1 VFELNRAYFDL
12 DRLDATDEAPSLVLG
27 YDQNLRS
34 CETNAPECAG
44 RVEFWMRA
52 LTGRDDRAIT
62 DSMVTASRKGGARYN
77 AGKMAQT
84 RVCRSV
90 VRVRGLGAGAVEHET
105 ITPEVYDRLPKWM
118 VEKLQAKVQEINGEE
133 AVDEGE

>member
-1 VFELNRAYFDL
+1 MFELNRAYFDL
-12 DRLDATDEAPSLVLG
+12 DRLDATEEAPSLVLG
-27 YDQNLRS
+27 YDQALHP
-34 CETNAPECAG
+34 CEAG
-44 RVEFWMRA
+44 SSVCVGKIEFWMRP
-52 LTGRDDRAIT
+52 LTGRDERAIT
-62 DSMVTASRKGGARYN
+62 DSMITASRKGGARYN

-90 VRVRGLGAGAVEHET
+90 VRVRGLGSGSVEHET